1 MKFCR
6 VGLAQINTTVG
17 DFEGNLAIIR
27 KHIAEAR
34 RLHCDIIAFPELAIT
49 GYPPEDLLLRKE
61 FCQKSS
67 SSAELLKSETEGI
80 IAIVGFVDWHNSSPF
95 NAAAIFAD
103 GDLAGVYH
111 KRRLPNY
118 GVFDEER
125 YFSSGRTTPL
135 FHAGDLTF
143 GVSICEDI
151 WYPGLPLSGFSLAGA
166 ELCININASPF
177 SSGRVAEREQMLST
191 RAVDNSI
198 ALAYVNAVG
207 GQDEL
212 VFDGSSFFVK
222 PDGALVARAS
232 QFVEELLIAEIDLDA
247 VSKPRLH
254 DPRGRIEMR
263 HGETNTENEVEHI
276 ILSYTPQLSD
286 RESTEMKVAPTLS
299 EEEEVWKALVVG
311 VRDYLDKT
319 GFEDVLIG
327 LSGGIDSSLVAAI
340 AVDALGPSHVI
351 GVSMPSRYSSEH
363 SRKDAKKLA
372 KNLGIKYHS
381 VPIEPAHTAML
392 SMLSESFEGEVEGLP
407 EENLQ
412 SRLRGNILMSLA
424 NKNNAIVL
432 TTGNKSE
439 MATGYA
445 TLYGDLA
452 GGFAVI
458 KDVPKTLVY
467 KLAKWRNL
475 EDSNPLI
482 PDNVISKPP
491 SAELRPEQ
499 LDTDSL
505 PEYEILDPI
514 LEAYVERDA
523 TVNELISAGFQ
534 EDDVRHV
541 ISLIDRNEYKRRQSP
556 PGVKIT
562 QRAFGR
568 DRRLPLAQ
576 RYSP

>member
-17 DFEGNLAIIR
+17 DFEGNLKLIR
-27 KHIAEAR
+27 EYISEAR
-34 RLHCDIIAFPELAIT
+34 LLECDIVAFPELAIT
-49 GYPPEDLLLRKE
+49 GYPPEDLLLRKD
-61 FCQKSS
+61 FCQT
-67 SSAELLKSETEGI
+67 SASVVDLLESETKGI
-80 IAIVGFVDWHNSSPF
+80 IAIIGFVDWHNSEPY

-103 GDLAGVYH
+103 GERVGVYH

-151 WYPGLPLSGFSLAGA
+151 WYPGLPLTGFSLAGA

-177 SSGRVAEREQMLST
+177 SSGRVDQREQMLFT
-191 RAVDNSI
+191 RAVDNNL

-212 VFDGSSFFVK
+212 VFDGSSFLVK
-222 PDGALVARAS
+222 SDGSLIARAS
-232 QFVEELLIAEIDLDA
+232 QFVEELLVTEIDLDDVA
-247 VSKPRLH
+247 KPRLH
-254 DPRGRIEMR
+254 DPRGRIEVR
-263 HGETNTENEVEHI
+263 HGAA
-276 ILSYTPQLSD
+276 
-286 RESTEMKVAPTLS
+286 STEEEVLHNKLKFNPQFLAAKSIDMKIAPTLG
-299 EEEEVWKALVVG
+299 EEEEIWEALVLG
-311 VRDYLDKT
+311 VRDYLSKT

-340 AVDALGPSHVI
+340 AVDAVGNSHVT
-351 GVSMPSRYSSEH
+351 GVSMPSRYSSAH
-363 SRKDAKKLA
+363 SRKDAKELA
-372 KNLGIKYHS
+372 KNLDIAYHS
-381 VPIEPAHTAML
+381 VPIEPAHNAML
-392 SMLSESFEGEVEGLP
+392 DMLAEPFGGVVDGLA

-424 NKNNAIVL
+424 NKFDAIVL

-445 TLYGDLA
+445 TLYGDLV
-452 GGFAVI
+452 GGFAI
-458 KDVPKTLVY
+458 LKDVPKTLVY
-467 KLAKWRNL
+467 KLSNWKNL
-475 EDSNPLI
+475 QDLKPLI
-482 PDNVISKPP
+482 PSNIITKPP
-491 SAELRPEQ
+491 SAELRPDQ

-505 PEYEILDPI
+505 PEYSVLDPI

-523 TVNELISAGFQ
+523 TVNDLIAAGF
-534 EDDVRHV
+534 DATDVRR
-541 ISLIDRNEYKRRQSP
+541 IIRLIDRNEYKRRQSP

-576 RYSP
+576 RYRP

>member
-27 KHIAEAR
+27 KYISEAR

-61 FCQKSS
+61 FCQKSA

-80 IAIVGFVDWHNSSPF
+80 IAIGGFVDWHNSSPF

-103 GDLAGVYH
+103 GNLAGVYH

-177 SSGRVAEREQMLST
+177 SLGRVAEREQMLST

-198 ALAYVNAVG
+198 ALAYVNAIG

-222 PDGALVARAS
+222 PDGTLVARAS

-254 DPRGRIEMR
+254 DPRGRIEIR
-263 HGETNTENEVEHI
+263 HGETNTENEVEHMV
-276 ILSYTPQLSD
+276 LSYTPKLAD
-286 RESTEMKVAPTLS
+286 RESTEMKVALTLS
-299 EEEEVWKALVVG
+299 EEEEIWKALVVG

-363 SRKDAKKLA
+363 SREDAEKLA
-372 KNLGIKYHS
+372 QNLGIKYHS
-381 VPIEPAHTAML
+381 ISIEPAHIAML
-392 SMLSESFEGEVEGLP
+392 GMLSESFEGEVEGLP

-475 EDSNPLI
+475 TDSNPLI
-482 PDNVISKPP
+482 PDEVITKPP

-505 PEYEILDPI
+505 PEYEVLDPI

-523 TVNELISAGFQ
+523 TVDELISAGFQ
-534 EDDVRHV
+534 EEDVRHV
-541 ISLIDRNEYKRRQSP
+541 ISLIDRSEYKRRQSP

-576 RYSP
+576 RYNP

>member
-1 MKFCR
+1 
-6 VGLAQINTTVG
+6 
-17 DFEGNLAIIR
+17 
-27 KHIAEAR
+27 
-34 RLHCDIIAFPELAIT
+34 
-49 GYPPEDLLLRKE
+49 
-61 FCQKSS
+61 
-67 SSAELLKSETEGI
+67 
-80 IAIVGFVDWHNSSPF
+80 
-95 NAAAIFAD
+95 
-103 GDLAGVYH
+103 
-111 KRRLPNY
+111 
-118 GVFDEER
+118 
-125 YFSSGRTTPL
+125 
-135 FHAGDLTF
+135 
-143 GVSICEDI
+143 
-151 WYPGLPLSGFSLAGA
+151 
-166 ELCININASPF
+166 
-177 SSGRVAEREQMLST
+177 MLST

-311 VRDYLDKT
+311 VHDYLDKT

-372 KNLGIKYHS
+372 ENLGIKYHS

-392 SMLSESFEGEVEGLP
+392 SMLAESFEGEVKGLP

-482 PDNVISKPP
+482 PDEVISKPP

-523 TVNELISAGFQ
+523 TINELISAGFQ
-534 EDDVRHV
+534 EEDVRHV